1 VRRRA
6 LVWLAVACLTATA
19 LLVSTQAGV
28 SDTAN
33 PIKTMT
39 ITPAC
44 GALGQSGISVHA
56 MATGLPAGTYTF
68 RVYEQGPDHNMGSDA
83 LGSTTVGSD
92 GVLDGTFTMIPQA
105 RGPVEVFAVGRSY
118 TARAFFTTPCPT
130 ISVQPTCGP
139 AADGSSSRYALVV
152 TGTGFYPTEG
162 YASSSVGFTNLPI
175 HIGVGNYEFPGSPV
189 TPNPDGTFSALLTP
203 VRSPAG
209 TSQIYADQTTADVKG
224 LYPAQHVRDAF
235 TTFTAPCPVT
245 TTTTTT
251 TTQATTTT
259 VTTTQTTTATT
270 TTAPTTQATTA
281 PTTAPTTATQ
291 TQTQT
296 TATPTGAVAATISPT
311 CLEPSATATAS
322 VQVAGGN
329 LAPGAAQVLVDGAVA
344 TNASAAADG
353 TLQAEVEIT
362 PGTADHAIEIR
373 QGSRRGDV
381 TLRVPCATHPT
392 LKVDPPLGPPGLAA
406 KATGAGF
413 PPNVDVVLAWK
424 PGIGRWTVH
433 TDGKGAFETS
443 VLVFPQDQ
451 SGERVLRATPVTK
464 GRFPGVDVKFLAVPG
479 TVQQPRTYEFRR

>member
-6 LVWLAVACLTATA
+6 LVGLAVACLTATVV
-19 LLVSTQAGV
+19 LVSSQAG
-28 SDTAN
+28 SSETAN
-33 PIKTMT
+33 GVKVMT

-44 GALGQSGISVHA
+44 GAVGESGISVHA
-56 MATGLPAGTYTF
+56 TATGMPAGTYGF
-68 RVYEQGPDHNMGSDA
+68 VVREQGSDHNMTSTG
-83 LGSTTVGSD
+83 LGTTTVGSD
-92 GVLDGTFTMIPQA
+92 GNLDGTFTMPAQL
-105 RGPVEVFAVGRSY
+105 RGPIEVLAVGSRFNG
-118 TARAFFTTPCPT
+118 RAFFTSPCPT

-139 AADGSSSRYALVV
+139 VDDGSAAHYALVV
-152 TGTGFYPTEG
+152 TGTGFFPTEG

-175 HIGVGNYEFPGSPV
+175 HIGSGTTEFPGSPV

-203 VRSPAG
+203 ARAPAG
-209 TSQIYADQTTADVKG
+209 TFQIYAYQTTGDVQG
-224 LYPAQHVRDAF
+224 LFPVQHVRDAE
-235 TTFTAPCPVT
+235 TPFTAPCPVT

-251 TTQATTTT
+251 QPAT
-259 VTTTQTTTATT
+259 TTTQTTTATPT
-270 TTAPTTQATTA
+270 TAPTQPTTAPTTAPTTQATT
-281 PTTAPTTATQ
+281 TQ

-296 TATPTGAVAATISPT
+296 TATPTGTVAATISPT

-322 VQVAGGN
+322 VQVTGGN

-344 TNASAAADG
+344 TNASADAAG
-353 TLQAEVEIT
+353 NLKAEVEIT
-362 PGTADHAIEIR
+362 PGTTDHAIEVR
-373 QGSRRGDV
+373 QGSRAGDV
-381 TLRVPCATHPT
+381 TLPVPCATHPT
-392 LKVDPPLGPPGLAA
+392 LKVDPPLGPPGLAT

-424 PGIGRWTVH
+424 PGLGRWTVH

-464 GRFPGVDVKFLAVPG
+464 GRFPKVDAKFLAVPG